1 MLTTAFNTVQPQKW
15 GLRSLLHYHQKSR
28 HTVVLLILQGSSGQE
43 LVPGGG
49 VGTTPDP
56 KYVMIK
62 LSAHLVPHQSP
73 RWVVIIFKNKT
84 VSILS

>member
-15 GLRSLLHYHQKSR
+15 GLRSILHYHQKSR
-28 HTVVLLILQGSSGQE
+28 HTVVVLILREAVSRSSFR
-43 LVPGGG
+43 

-84 VSILS
+84 MSILS